1 MPRFV
6 VERPLPN
13 VGDASREEQLS
24 MIRVSDEI
32 IDRLGADRIQWIQ
45 SVFTCDKAYC
55 FYEAPDAETI
65 REFSR
70 LGGFPFDR
78 IAEVRY
84 TLRPSAL
91 GKVGAHAEPDQA

>member
-13 VGDASREEQLS
+13 IGDAGREEQLS
-24 MIRVSDEI
+24 MLRVSEEI
-32 IDRLGADRIQWIQ
+32 IGRLGADRISWIE

-55 FYEAPDAETI
+55 FYEARDAETI

-70 LGGFPFDR
+70 VGGFPFDK

-84 TLRPSAL
+84 VLNRASLDKAAA
-91 GKVGAHAEPDQA
+91 GG